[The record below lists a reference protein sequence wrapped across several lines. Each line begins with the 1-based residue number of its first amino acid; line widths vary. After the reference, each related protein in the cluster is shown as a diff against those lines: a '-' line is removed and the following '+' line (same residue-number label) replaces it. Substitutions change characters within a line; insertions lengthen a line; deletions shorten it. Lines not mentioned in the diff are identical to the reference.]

1 MRIDVLKDR
10 LRLTSILDKALHGVG
25 DESVGEHIG
34 DVVKVLGNNVG
45 GATKI
50 ELSQLARLIGKKDS
64 HTVMNMIL
72 CTAYMHEFLAFWD
85 ISKEDSSTGTW
96 NRIPGAIT
104 DQRFLISN
112 QTNTGTFF
120 LSQRNFV
127 PVQHI
132 QRRVCGEW
140 GGENQ
145 PILTSCPHLKKIG
158 QVLYC
163 PTKNYNK
170 YRSTR

>member
-1 MRIDVLKDR
+1 MNMTYIHSLVELSKYLVRIDVLKDR
-10 LRLTSILDKALHGVG
+10 LRLASILDKALHGVG
-25 DESVGEHIG
+25 DESVGEHVG
-34 DVVKVLGNNVG
+34 DIVKVLGNNVG

-104 DQRFLISN
+104 DQRFLKSN
-112 QTNTGTFF
+112 QTYTRTFF
-120 LSQRNFV
+120 LTFES
-127 PVQHI
+127 
-132 QRRVCGEW
+132 
-140 GGENQ
+140 NQ
-145 PILTSCPHLKKIG
+145 SATS
-158 QVLYC
+158 
-163 PTKNYNK
+163 
-170 YRSTR
+170 S